1 MAKLKF
7 PRKNITLDMTAM
19 CDVAFLLLTFFML
32 ATKFKPDEPVIVDT
46 PSSISEIKLP
56 AEDIMTITVDGEG
69 GVYFGIDNQTTRYR
83 VLEAMADKYKVNF
96 TQQEKNEF
104 ALGITVGMP
113 IGNLKQILSTTSGY
127 EKAKIEQP
135 GIPIDSTNNQLRD
148 WIDFSR
154 RLNLE
159 VTGKVPRVAIKGD
172 QDANYAVVK
181 EVIATLQDLNINR
194 FNMITSLEAAP
205 EGTPAAGAAASVS
218 DS

>member
-1 MAKLKF
+1 MAKLQF
-7 PRKNITLDMTAM
+7 PRKTITLDMTAM

-56 AEDIMTITVDGEG
+56 ESDIMTITIDSEG
-69 GVYFGIDNQTTRYR
+69 AVYFGIDNQTTRYK
-83 VLEAMADKYKVNF
+83 LIEAMGDKYKVDF
-96 TQQEKNEF
+96 TDFEKNEF
-104 ALGITVGMP
+104 ALSSTVGMP
-113 IGNLKQILSTTSGY
+113 VGSLKQLLNATSSY
-127 EKAKIEQP
+127 EKSKVKQP
-135 GIPIDSTNNQLRD
+135 GVPIDSTNNQLRD
-148 WIDFSR
+148 WVDMSR

-172 QDANYAVVK
+172 QDSDYAVVK

-205 EGTPAAGAAASVS
+205 EGSPAAMADASQE
-218 DS
+218 

>member
-1 MAKLKF
+1 MAKKKLTF
-7 PRKNITLDMTAM
+7 PRKNIALDMTAM

-56 AEDIMTITVDGEG
+56 ESDIITITIDREG
-69 GVYFGIDNQTTRYR
+69 AVFFGIDNQTTRYK
-83 VLEAMADKYKVNF
+83 LIEAMGDKYNVAF
-96 TQQEKNEF
+96 TDFEKNEF
-104 ALGITVGMP
+104 ALSSTVGMP
-113 IGNLKQILSTTSGY
+113 VGSLKQILSTASGY
-127 EKAKIEQP
+127 EKSKIKQP

-148 WIDFSR
+148 WVDLGR
-154 RLNLE
+154 RMNLE

-172 QDANYAVVK
+172 KNSDYGVVK

-205 EGTPAAGAAASVS
+205 EGTPAAMAAASEE
-218 DS
+218 